1 VIRSLADKRT
11 AAIFLERPVRGI
23 GDALARAAKRKL
35 DLLHA
40 AIRIEDLAIPPGN
53 HLEMLRGDRAGHWAI
68 RVNEQ

>member
-53 HLEMLRGDRAGHWAI
+53 HLEMLMGDRAGHWAI